1 MFHYICIK
9 AFIIS
14 KFFFSIRLDSFV
26 LAETFKYLYLLFSEE
41 KDLVVPV
48 NEYIFTTEAHLL
60 PLALSLVNAS
70 TLETKVRKLY
80 KYDTLIVMWGIAP
93 SFRPCTSYHYISCN
107 KIERIDFVCVTI

>member
-1 MFHYICIK
+1 MDYEIICDNLTEKIKWSITCIK
-9 AFIIS
+9 TLMFS
-14 KFFFSIRLDSFV
+14 NFFFSIRLDSFV

-70 TLETKVRKLY
+70 TLETKVRKL
-80 KYDTLIVMWGIAP
+80 
-93 SFRPCTSYHYISCN
+93 
-107 KIERIDFVCVTI
+107 

>member
-1 MFHYICIK
+1 M
-9 AFIIS
+9 
-14 KFFFSIRLDSFV
+14 

-80 KYDTLIVMWGIAP
+80 KYDTLIVMWDIAP
-93 SFRPCTSYHYISCN
+93 SFRPCTSYHYIL
-107 KIERIDFVCVTI
+107 

>member
-1 MFHYICIK
+1 MDYEIIQDTLTEKIQCTSTCIHDFMFNNG
-9 AFIIS
+9 
-14 KFFFSIRLDSFV
+14 FFFFIRLDSFV

-70 TLETKVRKLY
+70 MLETKVRKL
-80 KYDTLIVMWGIAP
+80 
-93 SFRPCTSYHYISCN
+93 
-107 KIERIDFVCVTI
+107 